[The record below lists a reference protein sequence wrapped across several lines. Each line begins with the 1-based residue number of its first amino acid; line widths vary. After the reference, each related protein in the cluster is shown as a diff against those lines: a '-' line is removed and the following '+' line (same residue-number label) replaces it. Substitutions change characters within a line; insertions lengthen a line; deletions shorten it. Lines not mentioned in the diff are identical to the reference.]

1 MDWRHKI
8 MQVHVTSKPVLEYYY
23 SGFDI
28 RIDII
33 LLSVSTF
40 IISVNALGGAYGLCL
55 LGMCSQY

>member
-1 MDWRHKI
+1 

-33 LLSVSTF
+33 LLSVSIF